1 MNFTTGVFTFQTTQ
15 SQQDLNNPLVH
26 TVKVLYG
33 DHPYLPSVSI
43 YFQGC
48 DAFPKC
54 AGCHNPETWDF
65 DESFQINFDHLLAT
79 VVQKIELLLNKYP
92 QVALAFLG
100 GEPLSVRNRRSA
112 YLIAKFVKEKFED
125 KVLTI
130 VYTWRMP
137 EDLTK
142 IDIPLDYFD
151 EFVMG
156 RYIKELHQNGFPAS
170 SNQIYF
176 SRRVNSNVRYSRNS
190 KLHEL
195 FR

>member
-1 MNFTTGVFTFQTTQ
+1 MNSTTGIFTLQDIQ
-15 SQQDLNNPLVH
+15 NQQNLNNPLVH

-65 DESFQINFDHLLAT
+65 DESFQVDFEHLLKT
-79 VVQKIELLLNKYP
+79 VIKKLELLLEKYP

-100 GEPLSVRNRRSA
+100 GEPLSDRNRKSA
-112 YLIAKFVKEKFED
+112 YLIAKFFKEKFED
-125 KVLTI
+125 RVLTI
-130 VYTWRMP
+130 LYTWRMP
-137 EDLTK
+137 EDLVI

-156 RYIKELHQNGFPAS
+156 RYIKELHQDGFPAS

-176 SRRVNSNVRYSRNS
+176 SRRVNSNVKHGRDFKS
-190 KLHEL
+190 HEI
-195 FR
+195 FK

>member
-1 MNFTTGVFTFQTTQ
+1 MNSTTGIFTLQDIQ
-15 SQQDLNNPLVH
+15 NQQNLNNPLVH

-65 DESFQINFDHLLAT
+65 DESFQVDFEHLLKT
-79 VVQKIELLLNKYP
+79 VIKKLELLLEKYP

-100 GEPLSVRNRRSA
+100 GEPLSDRNRKSA

-125 KVLTI
+125 RVLTI
-130 VYTWRMP
+130 LYTWRMP
-137 EDLTK
+137 EDLVI

-156 RYIKELHQNGFPAS
+156 RYIKELHQDGFPAS

-176 SRRVNSNVRYSRNS
+176 SRRVNSNVKHGRDFKS
-190 KLHEL
+190 HEI
-195 FR
+195 FK